1 MSYVVAL
8 LNSFFERYCMVIHEY
23 YVYILTNKTN
33 SVLYIGVTNSLSNR
47 LAQHKEGSATH
58 FTARY
63 NTHKLVYFEPFS
75 GIENAISR
83 EKQPKRWTREKK
95 NLLIETNNPNWEDLG
110 GHFPL

>member
-1 MSYVVAL
+1 
-8 LNSFFERYCMVIHEY
+8 MVIREY

-47 LAQHKEGSATH
+47 LAQHKESGENH

-63 NTHKLVYFEPFS
+63 NTRKLVYFEPFS

-83 EKQPKRWTREKK
+83 EKQLKRWTREKK
-95 NLLIETNNPNWEDLG
+95 NLLIETNNPNWDDLSG
-110 GHFPL
+110 LFSL

>member
-1 MSYVVAL
+1 
-8 LNSFFERYCMVIHEY
+8 MVIREY

-47 LAQHKEGSATH
+47 LAQHKESGENH

-63 NTHKLVYFEPFS
+63 NTRKLVYFEPFS

-83 EKQPKRWTREKK
+83 EKQLKRWTREKK
-95 NLLIETNNPNWEDLG
+95 NLLIETKNPNWDDLSDQ
-110 GHFPL
+110 FPI

>member
-1 MSYVVAL
+1 
-8 LNSFFERYCMVIHEY
+8 MVIHEY

-33 SVLYIGVTNSLSNR
+33 SVLYIGVTNSLANR

-63 NTHKLVYFEPFS
+63 NTHKLVYFESFS

-95 NLLIETNNPNWEDLG
+95 NFFIETNNPNWEDLG